1 MTKKF
6 FRDWQNK
13 WSLTKK
19 IILNISSF
27 EEKNKIYYFYD
38 HCLLIDTLFFEKEY
52 ISIVVKTH
60 WYSLDNLTDG
70 FKDKR
75 IKIHR
80 KDIKT
85 VEFYHNGN
93 KIR

>member
-6 FRDWQNK
+6 FKDWQNK
-13 WSLTKK
+13 RSLTKK

-27 EEKNKIYYFYD
+27 EEKNKLYCFYD

-60 WYSLDNLTDG
+60 WYSLDNLNDG
-70 FKDKR
+70 FENKR

-80 KDIKT
+80 KDINTIIFK
-85 VEFYHNGN
+85 
-93 KIR
+93 KD

>member
-6 FRDWQNK
+6 FKDWQNK

-19 IILNISSF
+19 IILNITSF
-27 EEKNKIYYFYD
+27 EEKNKLYHFYD

-60 WYSLDNLTDG
+60 WYSLDDLTDG
-70 FKDKR
+70 FKHKR

-85 VEFYHNGN
+85 VELYHNGN

>member
-6 FRDWQNK
+6 FKDWQNK
-13 WSLTKK
+13 RSLTRR
-19 IILNISSF
+19 IVLDRSSF
-27 EEKNKIYYFYD
+27 EEKNKIYHFYD
-38 HCLLIDTLFFEKEY
+38 HNLFINTLFFEDEY

-60 WYSLDNLTDG
+60 WYSLNKLNNG
-70 FKDKR
+70 FENKR

-85 VEFYHNGN
+85 VEFYHNGD